1 MSIGEVLKTL
11 SSEFP
16 DISISK
22 IRFLETEGLI
32 ETERTTSGYRKFFP
46 DDIARLRYILRLQ
59 RDQFV
64 PLKVIRKRMEHF
76 DPAETAVDE
85 QRPVPGPTGANKP
98 EQNKPGADKSEV
110 EAVAVPI
117 PNTVP
122 STADDDFTRFDTG
135 LSLSFEELRNS
146 AGVEP
151 EHLRELE
158 EFGLIHAHV
167 LPSGGT
173 CYDEDDLVVAKLSK
187 DFSKYGIHARHLKMY
202 KVFAAKEAGLFEQ
215 VISPQSGSTGSNG
228 GERQKQAVQSLA
240 ELARLSKRLKHL
252 LLKADLREH
261 LHS

>member
-1 MSIGEVLKTL
+1 MSQTKAHLSIGEVLKTL
-11 SSEFP
+11 SQEFP

-46 DDIARLRYILRLQ
+46 ADVARLRYILRLQ

-76 DPAETAVDE
+76 DPAEEIQQTSMPVDPAKRE
-85 QRPVPGPTGANKP
+85 V
-98 EQNKPGADKSEV
+98 KS
-110 EAVAVPI
+110 AAPLPI
-117 PNTVP
+117 PVAT
-122 STADDDFTRFDTG
+122 DDDFTVFDTG
-135 LSLSFEELRNS
+135 LSLSFEELCNA
-146 AGVEP
+146 AGLEA
-151 EHLRELE
+151 EQLRELE
-158 EFGLIHAHV
+158 EFGLIHAHP
-167 LPSGGT
+167 LPSGASF
-173 CYDEDDLVVAKLSK
+173 YDEDDLVIAKLSK
-187 DFSKYGIHARHLKMY
+187 DFAKFGIHARHLKMY

-215 VISPQSGSTGSNG
+215 VVSPQTASNG
-228 GERQKQAVQSLA
+228 SDRRKQAVQSLA